1 MSRHALPASSDA
13 AFEKLS
19 SLIDE
24 TSSLTRESLHDL
36 ARLFMAIKA
45 ISDEHSTVHALAGI
59 GQYLADDRA
68 NLHALQIEELD
79 AELASLHPT
88 FPEGVEA

>member
-1 MSRHALPASSDA
+1 MSRHAIPASSDA

-59 GQYLADDRA
+59 GQYLADDRT
-68 NLHALQIEELD
+68 NLYALQCEELD
-79 AELASLHPT
+79 AELASLRPIHT
-88 FPEGVEA
+88 KGVAA